1 MKTALLT
8 IAAALAVTS
17 CSVKSSDVMPV
28 SPFAPQPTNNSPY
41 KVEPTVSCERTE
53 AANGKIDESTWKVRS
68 GAAFKSA
75 FTGRYDVSLYDVAV
89 TNPCNYAGSARQVL
103 LRTPQTIGDF
113 NLQTERSIVFYDSS
127 KIPVYSKH
135 TSNGQGQIAGNSATV
150 LTGSFEAYVDFATGV
165 CGQFQVPICN

>member
-1 MKTALLT
+1 MKTALFT
-8 IAAALAVTS
+8 IAAVLAVTS
-17 CSVKSSDVMPV
+17 CSVKSSDVLPV
-28 SPFAPQPTNNSPY
+28 SPFAPPPTDNSPY
-41 KVEPTVSCERTE
+41 KVEPTVSCERME
-53 AANGKIDESTWKVRS
+53 PANGKIHDSTWQVRS

-75 FTGRYDVSLYDVAV
+75 FNGEYDVSLYDVAV

-127 KIPVYSKH
+127 KNPAYSKH
-135 TSNGQGQIAGNSATV
+135 TSNGQGQITGVSATV
-150 LTGSFEAYVDFATGV
+150 ITGSFEAYVDSATGV